1 MTREVTQRGK
11 LGELER
17 LVTALANN
25 SDDLPQLQ
33 GSRITLEELL
43 DQARAAFSNQAAH
56 TAAKQTASRQLEV
69 SLTEGMRLAT
79 VLRGA
84 VKSHYGIRAEKL
96 AEFGIQ
102 PFRGRPAPPV
112 EGPKEPAPPPAEE
125 PPIPPVE

>member
-84 VKSHYGIRAEKL
+84 VKSHYGIRSERL
-96 AEFGIQ
+96 AEFGTQ
-102 PFRGRPAPPV
+102 PFRGRPVPPV
-112 EGPKEPAPPPAEE
+112 EEPTPPPVEE
-125 PPIPPVE
+125 PPTPPVE